1 MNYSVLNILDLI
13 DAIGEE
19 KVKLLLSDF
28 SCSKNTEIETFVH
41 YRGVEFSKKNM
52 SIMYLV
58 INDVRELIAI
68 FSLAHKAVDI
78 GNDVLSNELRRKI
91 NRYAQ
96 LDEGTNSYTVSAF
109 LIAQFGKNSNVTAD
123 SAIGGNQ
130 LMDCVF
136 DILMKVQ
143 HQIGGGV
150 VYLECENNHKLMKF
164 YQSNENRFKVF
175 GNRQSK
181 SDDTKYIQLARF
193 F

>member
-78 GNDVLSNELRRKI
+78 GNDVLSNELRRRIIDCHLSLLLVKLLKARMYTLRQ
-91 NRYAQ
+91 RYGIGRTARYFVYLSTSQ
-96 LDEGTNSYTVSAF
+96 DF
-109 LIAQFGKNSNVTAD
+109 LFRQNGRMPKFWYERSVTA
-123 SAIGGNQ
+123 
-130 LMDCVF
+130 
-136 DILMKVQ
+136 
-143 HQIGGGV
+143 
-150 VYLECENNHKLMKF
+150 
-164 YQSNENRFKVF
+164 
-175 GNRQSK
+175 
-181 SDDTKYIQLARF
+181 
-193 F
+193 